1 MGVFGIDEADGRQVQ
16 PLGSIRLRFSE
27 RGGEC
32 CFQPCCAVLKL
43 TFLQDFDEDF
53 KKSVYPQML
62 PT

>member
-1 MGVFGIDEADGRQVQ
+1 
-16 PLGSIRLRFSE
+16 
-27 RGGEC
+27 
-32 CFQPCCAVLKL
+32 VLKL